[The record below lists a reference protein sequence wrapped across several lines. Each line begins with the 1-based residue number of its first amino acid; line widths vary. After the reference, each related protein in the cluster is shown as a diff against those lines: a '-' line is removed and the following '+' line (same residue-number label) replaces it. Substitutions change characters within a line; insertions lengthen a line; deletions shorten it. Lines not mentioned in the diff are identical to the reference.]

1 MSYVP
6 CLLLTNIFV
15 SSRTP
20 QFVDERPE
28 CAQSNVKLLRHHP
41 YQELFYIISKRKMY
55 VKVFLQLSCCM
66 QFKVKVRADQV
77 FKLLK
82 TSLLS
87 VHLGDQS
94 SIFPPPQLS

>member
-6 CLLLTNIFV
+6 YSLLTNTFV
-15 SSRTP
+15 SSRTA
-20 QFVDERPE
+20 QFVDERLE

-41 YQELFYIISKRKMY
+41 YQTLFYIISKRKMY

-77 FKLLK
+77 FKFLK

-87 VHLGDQS
+87 VHRGDQS
-94 SIFPPPQLS
+94 SIFTPPQLL

>member
-1 MSYVP
+1 MLYVP
-6 CLLLTNIFV
+6 CSLLTNTFV
-15 SSRTP
+15 SSRTS

-28 CAQSNVKLLRHHP
+28 CAQSNAKLLRHRP
-41 YQELFYIISKRKMY
+41 YQTLFHIISNRKMSL
-55 VKVFLQLSCCM
+55 KVFLQLSCCT

-87 VHLGDQS
+87 VHRGDQS
-94 SIFPPPQLS
+94 SIFPLLQLS

>member
-6 CLLLTNIFV
+6 CLLLTNTFV
-15 SSRTP
+15 SSRNP
-20 QFVDERPE
+20 QFVDERLE

-41 YQELFYIISKRKMY
+41 YQTFFYIISKRKMY

-87 VHLGDQS
+87 FHRGDQS
-94 SIFPPPQLS
+94 SIFTLPQLS

>member
-6 CLLLTNIFV
+6 CLLLTYTFV

-20 QFVDERPE
+20 QFVDERLE

-41 YQELFYIISKRKMY
+41 YQTLFYIISKRKMY

-66 QFKVKVRADQV
+66 QFKVKVRADQA
-77 FKLLK
+77 FKFLK

-87 VHLGDQS
+87 FHHGDQS
-94 SIFPPPQLS
+94 SIFTLPQLS

>member
-6 CLLLTNIFV
+6 CLLLTNTLV
-15 SSRTP
+15 SCRTP
-20 QFVDERPE
+20 QFVDERLE
-28 CAQSNVKLLRHHP
+28 CNQPNVKLLRHYP
-41 YQELFYIISKRKMY
+41 YETLFHIISKRKMH
-55 VKVFLQLSCCM
+55 VKFFFQLSCCM

-87 VHLGDQS
+87 VHRGDQC
-94 SIFPPPQLS
+94 SIFTLPQLS